1 MHYTPP
7 TGHIRAA
14 GSGYV
19 RILTD
24 PAGVL
29 QAARAPQRGSTMRAL
44 VFDGELRLADLP
56 EPQPAEGEALVRV
69 LKAGICNTDLEIVR
83 GYLSFRGVP
92 GHEFVGI
99 VEHAANPALL
109 GKRVVGEINCGCH
122 RCALCQMELPHHCT
136 QRTVL
141 GIQGRNGAFAQ
152 FLTLPEENLHL
163 VPNSVKDEAAVFT
176 EPLAAAFRILEQ
188 VTIEPSDRVIV
199 LGDGK
204 LGQVIAQV
212 LAQHTK
218 NLLVIGNNEWKL
230 EVLRGLSIA
239 AKHSGDPIERGQADI
254 VVEATGSY
262 DGFPRAL
269 ELVRPEGTIV
279 LKTTVAHPTAFD
291 LSVPVIHE
299 IRIIGS
305 RCGPFRPALDAL
317 ARGTVQVAPLITD
330 RFTLSDALGAF
341 ERATQKDVLKVLIEV
356 TRDA

>member
-1 MHYTPP
+1 
-7 TGHIRAA
+7 
-14 GSGYV
+14 
-19 RILTD
+19 
-24 PAGVL
+24 
-29 QAARAPQRGSTMRAL
+29 MRAL